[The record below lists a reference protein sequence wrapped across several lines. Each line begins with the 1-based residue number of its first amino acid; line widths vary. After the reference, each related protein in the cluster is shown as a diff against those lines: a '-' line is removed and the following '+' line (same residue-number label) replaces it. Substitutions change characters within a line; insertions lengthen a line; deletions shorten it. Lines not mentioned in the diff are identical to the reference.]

1 MGIYNYNE
9 RGKRWKEADKI
20 TKEKEE
26 IAMILTGT
34 MEENCVLQKH
44 AKYKSQL
51 NNKQYKT

>member
-1 MGIYNYNE
+1 MREEKGG
-9 RGKRWKEADKI
+9 RRQI

-51 NNKQYKT
+51 NNKQYKI